1 MDSIKDALNDKILLS
16 LAICA
21 FFTIIIGIYAHGWVY
36 GWIEGAAIYFA
47 IFLIVTIVSAND
59 WMKDKQ
65 FVKL

>member
-1 MDSIKDALNDKILLS
+1 

-21 FFTIIIGIYAHGWVY
+21 FVTIIIGIYAHGWAL
-36 GWIEGAAIYFA
+36 GWVEGAAIYFA
-47 IFLIVTIVSAND
+47 IFFIVTIVSAND